1 MSSKNKLNGK
11 NILNTC
17 VELLE
22 DKHVSDMKAYD
33 VRKISSITDF
43 CLVGSVNNNRQ
54 MKAAGD
60 NLTRQLKKMG
70 VRPLHK
76 AGESDNTWVVLDY
89 IDCIVHLFMP
99 ETREYYY
106 IEQMWEKHEIP
117 IKNST
122 ENEQTRS
129 KK

>member
-1 MSSKNKLNGK
+1 MSYVVFYTNPRGG
-11 NILNTC
+11 TGRG
-17 VELLE
+17 ETW
-22 DKHVSDMKAYD
+22 A
-33 VRKISSITDF
+33 RAIS
-43 CLVGSVNNNRQ
+43 G
-54 MKAAGD
+54 GW
-60 NLTRQLKKMG
+60 
-70 VRPLHK
+70 
-76 AGESDNTWVVLDY
+76 GELDY